1 MANKGIVTSESV
13 GYGHP
18 DKICDQI
25 SDAVLDALLAQ
36 DPSSR
41 VAVNASI
48 KNNKV
53 WVFGE
58 VTSKAKVDY
67 SAVALGVLRD
77 IGLKE
82 EFHISVDIV
91 TQSPDIAMGVDT
103 GGAGDQGTM
112 VGYATNETEDYMPPA
127 IHYAHKIMGLVEQF
141 RREGSL
147 PEAGPDM
154 KCQVTVRKI
163 CKTDPFECTNYVTDI
178 VLSVQHSDDYN
189 EKSFKMALESIVSHA
204 VGYTPANLFIN
215 NTGKFVVGGSY
226 GDSGLTGRKI
236 IVDSYGG
243 VVPHGGGAFSGKDC
257 TKVDR
262 SAAYAARWIAKNIV
276 AAELADQC
284 EIELSY
290 AIGKAEPIMI
300 TVSTFGTGKVY
311 EWQIEDIVRKNFP
324 LTPKWIREKLDL
336 RRPIYRQTAV
346 LGHFGRNDLDLPWEN
361 LDLVK
366 DIKKEMRKWEKKTK

>member
-1 MANKGIVTSESV
+1 MANRGIVTSESV

-36 DPSSR
+36 DPLSR

-58 VTSKAKVDY
+58 VTSKAEVDY
-67 SAVALGVLRD
+67 ASVALGVLRD

-82 EFHISVDIV
+82 EFQISVDIA
-91 TQSPDIAMGVDT
+91 TQSPDIAVGVDT

-112 VGYATNETEDYMPPA
+112 VGYATNETDDYMPPA
-127 IHYAHKIMGLVEQF
+127 AHYAHKIMKLVDQF
-141 RREGSL
+141 RREGIL
-147 PEAGPDM
+147 TDACPDM

-163 CKTDPFECTNYVTDI
+163 CRTDPFECTNYVTDV
-178 VLSVQHSDDYN
+178 VLSVQHSEGYN
-189 EKSFKMALESIVSHA
+189 DTMFRNTLEVAVSSA
-204 VGYTPANLFIN
+204 VGYTPSNLFIN

-236 IVDSYGG
+236 VVDTYGG

-276 AAELADQC
+276 AAGLADQC
-284 EIELSY
+284 EIDLSY
-290 AIGKAEPIMI
+290 AIGKAEPLMI

-311 EWQIEDIVRKNFP
+311 EWQIEDIIRKNFP

-346 LGHFGRNDLDLPWEN
+346 LGHFGRNDLDLPWEKLN
-361 LDLVK
+361 LVES
-366 DIKKEMRKWEKKTK
+366 IKKNAKIFK

>member
-82 EFHISVDIV
+82 DFHISVDIA

-103 GGAGDQGTM
+103 GGAGDQGMM

-127 IHYAHKIMGLVEQF
+127 IHYSHKIIRLVDQF
-141 RREGSL
+141 RREGILS
-147 PEAGPDM
+147 EALPDM

-163 CKTDPFECTNYVTDI
+163 CSTDPFECTNYVTDV
-178 VLSVQHSDDYN
+178 VLSVQHSEDYN
-189 EKSFKMALESIVSHA
+189 EKTFKMTLESIVGHA
-204 VGYTPANLFIN
+204 IGYIPANLFIN
-215 NTGKFVVGGSY
+215 NTGKFLVGGSY

-276 AAELADQC
+276 AAQLADQC

-290 AIGKAEPIMI
+290 VIGKAEPLMV

-311 EWQIEDIVRKNFP
+311 EWQIEDIIRKNFP
-324 LTPKWIREKLDL
+324 LTPKWIRDKLDL
-336 RRPIYRQTAV
+336 RKPIYRQTAV
-346 LGHFGRNDLDLPWEN
+346 LGHFGRNDLDLPWEK
-361 LDLVK
+361 LDLV
-366 DIKKEMRKWEKKTK
+366 DIMKKEMKKFK